1 MKTIINIT
9 VKLVKWYLK
18 ATLWFWAAVG
28 VSLVAREAANVKSAG
43 YKPSVHDL
51 DQWVIDTTLE
61 NYKVYAKSCVK

>member
-28 VSLVAREAANVKSAG
+28 VSFMAKEAANVKKAG
-43 YKPSVHDL
+43 YRPSAHDL
-51 DQWVIDTTLE
+51 DQWVIDTTKE
-61 NYKVYAKSCVK
+61 NFKEYGKSCVK